1 MIILQFTDTEN
12 PKVSTCPT
20 SFEVRLSPGERNRLI
35 FWQEP
40 TFTDNVGVERVYKTR
55 VSKRHRIR
63 PNNPRCFQPF
73 PPKFPLENFPSR
85 CLISRRWRPSLPL
98 LLYFFL
104 YFRPFTPSF
113 RSILQGIRIFTP
125 FLFPSPKSLFLSD
138 LLKLSP
144 LTIKLILRL
153 SIWCSNFL
161 LSLTLCTWRFFSLQE
176 LIIRSQR
183 KERR

>member
-1 MIILQFTDTEN
+1 MIILPFTDTEN

-73 PPKFPLENFPSR
+73 PPKFPLALFDLEKVTTIPSPPF
-85 CLISRRWRPSLPL
+85 IFLPL
-98 LLYFFL
+98 
-104 YFRPFTPSF
+104 
-113 RSILQGIRIFTP
+113 
-125 FLFPSPKSLFLSD
+125 FP
-138 LLKLSP
+138 P
-144 LTIKLILRL
+144 LHP
-153 SIWCSNFL
+153 L
-161 LSLTLCTWRFFSLQE
+161 LSLDPPRDKNLHPISLSFPQVAFSLRFIKTFSLNDQTHQSCGY
-176 LIIRSQR
+176 LSDVVIFFCH
-183 KERR
+183 

>member
-1 MIILQFTDTEN
+1 MFNISLQPLKICLPYRRMIILPFTDTEN

-63 PNNPRCFQPF
+63 PSNPRCFQPF

-144 LTIKLILRL
+144 LTIKLTNLAVIYLM
-153 SIWCSNFL
+153 
-161 LSLTLCTWRFFSLQE
+161 
-176 LIIRSQR
+176 
-183 KERR
+183 